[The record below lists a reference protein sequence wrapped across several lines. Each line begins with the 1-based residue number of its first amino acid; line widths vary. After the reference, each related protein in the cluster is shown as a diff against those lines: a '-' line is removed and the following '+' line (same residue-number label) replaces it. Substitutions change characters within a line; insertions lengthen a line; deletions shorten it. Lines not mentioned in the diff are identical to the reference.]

1 MAKAIRKKELS
12 EKEKMINYIMQDG
25 KKTVAQRI
33 YTDMLKIIEKKGFK
47 EPEQSVKKALENI
60 YPVIEVRPKRI
71 GGAVYQVP
79 IEVVGARRIALG
91 LRWLLQAAK
100 QKKGKSMASKLAEEI
115 MQALDGQGNA
125 VKKKEDV
132 HKMAE
137 ANKAF
142 AHFARY

>member
-1 MAKAIRKKELS
+1 MAKAIRKNELTV
-12 EKEKMINYIMQDG
+12 EERLINYIMKDG

-33 YTDMLKIIEKKGFK
+33 YNDMLDKIVKKGYK
-47 EPEQSVKKALENI
+47 DSDQALKKALENI

-79 IEVVGARRIALG
+79 IEVVGRRRITLG
-91 LRWLLQAAK
+91 LRWFLAAVK
-100 QKKGKSMASKLAEEI
+100 QKKGKSMADKLADEVI
-115 MQALDGQGNA
+115 QAIDGQGAA